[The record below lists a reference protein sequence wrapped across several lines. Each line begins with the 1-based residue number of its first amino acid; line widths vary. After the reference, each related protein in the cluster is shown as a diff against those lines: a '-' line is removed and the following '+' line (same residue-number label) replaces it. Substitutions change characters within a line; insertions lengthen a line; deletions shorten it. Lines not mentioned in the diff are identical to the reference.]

1 MGDFIMER
9 EDKNMQAEPSEA
21 QETPKKQPQPK
32 GYEAYLSLFDLV
44 RMLAVITL
52 VFVFFFRLNGVSGSS
67 MYPTLVDKDYLV
79 LESNFLYRDAK
90 QGDIVVLYTPPF
102 SENDELLVKRVIAVG
117 GQTVDIDFNAGV
129 VYVDGQALDEVARVY
144 AEVVAADLC
153 RASGIRVAEAAK
165 MTENVQR
172 SVNIALMNEL
182 QRLFSRMGIDMGEVI
197 DMASSKWNF
206 VKYRPGLGG
215 GHCIPVDPL
224 YLVSAA
230 SKLGVEM
237 PVTSSGCAVN
247 DGMAAY
253 VVRSL
258 LGAMGSDGRGARA
271 LLMGVTYKENIDDI
285 RNSRI
290 AEMVGLL
297 EREGMSVDVTDP
309 HADRF

>member
-1 MGDFIMER
+1 
-9 EDKNMQAEPSEA
+9 
-21 QETPKKQPQPK
+21 
-32 GYEAYLSLFDLV
+32 
-44 RMLAVITL
+44 
-52 VFVFFFRLNGVSGSS
+52 
-67 MYPTLVDKDYLV
+67 
-79 LESNFLYRDAK
+79 
-90 QGDIVVLYTPPF
+90 
-102 SENDELLVKRVIAVG
+102 
-117 GQTVDIDFNAGV
+117 
-129 VYVDGQALDEVARVY
+129 
-144 AEVVAADLC
+144 
-153 RASGIRVAEAAK
+153 
-165 MTENVQR
+165 
-172 SVNIALMNEL
+172 
-182 QRLFSRMGIDMGEVI
+182 MGEVI

-309 HADRF
+309 HADPDKVYAMYGIRPVPALRPPYDLIVVAVAHDEYRGLDDAYFRSISRGAALLGDIRGLYKGRIKSLG

>member
-1 MGDFIMER
+1 MEQ

-129 VYVDGQALDEVARVY
+129 VYVDGQALDEPYTFEPTYLSY
-144 AEVVAADLC
+144 AEY
-153 RASGIRVAEAAK
+153 GK
-165 MTENVQR
+165 
-172 SVNIALMNEL
+172 AL
-182 QRLFSRMGIDMGEVI
+182 D
-197 DMASSKWNF
+197 
-206 VKYRPGLGG
+206 Y
-215 GHCIPVDPL
+215 
-224 YLVSAA
+224 
-230 SKLGVEM
+230 
-237 PVTSSGCAVN
+237 PVTVPEGELFVMGDNRNHSTDSRTTIV
-247 DGMAAY
+247 GM
-253 VVRSL
+253 V
-258 LGAMGSDGRGARA
+258 DGRRVLGRVI
-271 LLMGVTYKENIDDI
+271 LRLSPFT
-285 RNSRI
+285 
-290 AEMVGLL
+290 
-297 EREGMSVDVTDP
+297 TDF
-309 HADRF
+309 D